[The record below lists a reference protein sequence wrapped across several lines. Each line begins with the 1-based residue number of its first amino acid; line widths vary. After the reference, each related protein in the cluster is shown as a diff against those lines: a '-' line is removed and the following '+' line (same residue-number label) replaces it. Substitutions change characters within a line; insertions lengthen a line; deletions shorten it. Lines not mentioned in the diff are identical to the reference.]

1 MTELLDQGFQMPI
14 HFAAVGTNGSIV
26 AGTYRPLSHS
36 GGFDCAITVETSDG
50 LTAPLN
56 VMFIDSQGKSAI
68 VVLQQQ
74 RK

>member
-1 MTELLDQGFQMPI
+1 MKELLDQRFQMPI

-36 GGFDCAITVETSDG
+36 GGFDCAITVQTSDG
-50 LTAPLN
+50 LIAPVN
-56 VMFIDSQGKSAI
+56 VMVVDSQGKSAI

-74 RK
+74 RR